1 MTVQKYL
8 SCTLILALLV
18 LLNACTTSTRPGAI
32 GVTRKQLLLVPA
44 QQLEQSAA
52 ATFAT
57 TARKAQASGALV
69 GGEEYNALREI
80 ASRLIAQ
87 VGVYRPDAQKWKW
100 QVALINSKEL
110 NAFCLPGGKIVFYTG
125 IIRTL
130 KLNDAEIAAIMGHEM
145 AHALREHGRERLS
158 EQMGTKLL
166 ASAAGLLGAPSAGV
180 QLGQAAMTYLVTL
193 PNSRQHETEA
203 DQMGLELMA
212 RAGYNPEA
220 AINVWRKMLRAEGS
234 GVPQFLSTHPS
245 HATRIQD
252 LQKLMPVVMPLYQ
265 QASGGM
271 HGGGASSY

>member
-1 MTVQKYL
+1 MSVQKYV
-8 SCTLILALLV
+8 SCALALALLV
-18 LLNACTTSTRPGAI
+18 LLDACTASTRPGAI

-44 QQLEQSAA
+44 QQVEQSAA

-57 TARKAQASGALV
+57 TARKAQASGTLV
-69 GGEEYNALREI
+69 GGEEYNTLREI
-80 ASRLIAQ
+80 AGRLIAQ
-87 VGVYRPDAQKWKW
+87 VGVYRPDAQKWNW

-130 KLNDAEIAAIMGHEM
+130 KLTNAEIAAIMGHEM

-166 ASAAGLLGAPSAGV
+166 ASAAGLLGAPSTGV

-220 AINVWRKMLRAEGS
+220 AVNVWRKMQSVEGS

-265 QASGGM
+265 QAGGVERE
-271 HGGGASSY
+271 

>member
-1 MTVQKYL
+1 MSVQKYV
-8 SCTLILALLV
+8 SCALALALLI
-18 LLNACTTSTRPGAI
+18 LLDACTASTRPGAI

-57 TARKAQASGALV
+57 AARKAQASGALV
-69 GGEEYNALREI
+69 EGEEYNALREI
-80 ASRLIAQ
+80 AGRLIAQ
-87 VGVYRPDAQKWKW
+87 VSVYRPDAQKWNW

-130 KLNDAEIAAIMGHEM
+130 KLTNAEIAAIMGHEM

-220 AINVWRKMLRAEGS
+220 AINVWRKMQNAEGS

-265 QASGGM
+265 QAGGM
-271 HGGGASSY
+271 DQTY